1 MSDSLDDRR
10 RAMEEAFFAAQ
21 DRALIERMRK
31 DAAAKD
37 PRAALRDASGITD
50 DALLDRVAALG
61 LDAPGFAAMSLVPLV
76 AVAWAD
82 GTLDA
87 REREAVLSAA
97 SESGI
102 AAGSPAH
109 GLLSGWLASAP
120 PASLIETW
128 EATTRATAAGLD
140 ANARGTLHAQVMG
153 RARRVA
159 ESAGGFL
166 GLTSKVSNAE
176 SAVLRRLDAAFAG

>member
-21 DRALIERMRK
+21 DRALLERMRQT
-31 DAAAKD
+31 DAGSD
-37 PRAALRDASGITD
+37 PRAALRAASGITD
-50 DALLDRVAALG
+50 EALLDRVSALG
-61 LDAPGFAAMSLVPLV
+61 LGAADFAAMSLVPLV

-87 REREAVLSAA
+87 KEREAVLSAA
-97 SESGI
+97 TE
-102 AAGSPAH
+102 AGVAEGSHARA
-109 GLLSGWLASAP
+109 LLSGWLAAAP
-120 PASLIETW
+120 PPSLVEVW
-128 EATTRATAAGLD
+128 EASTRAAAAGLD
-140 ANARGTLHAQVMG
+140 ANARRALHDGVMG

-166 GLTSKVSNAE
+166 GLTSKVSDAE
-176 SAVLRRLDAAFAG
+176 AAMLRRLDAAFAG

>member
-21 DRALIERMRK
+21 DRAVLERMREA
-31 DAAAKD
+31 DTAKD

-50 DALLDRVAALG
+50 EALLDRMSAAG
-61 LDAPGFAAMSLVPLV
+61 LDAAGAASLTLVPLV

-82 GTLDA
+82 GELDA
-87 REREAVLSAA
+87 KERDAVLAA
-97 SESGI
+97 ATE
-102 AAGSPAH
+102 AGVVAGTPAH
-109 GLLSGWLASAP
+109 GLLTGWLAAKP
-120 PASLIETW
+120 PASLLETW
-128 EATTRATAAGLD
+128 EAYAHATAAGMDGPGRASL
-140 ANARGTLHAQVMG
+140 RSQVTG

-166 GLTSKVSNAE
+166 GLTSKVSDAE
-176 SAVLRRLDAAFAG
+176 AGVLRRLDAALAG